1 MLGPMTEQLIDQ
13 LLTEIKKD
21 ETQEKI
27 KCGVVDPLIQYLHS
41 KVYNY
46 LQFLGVLMGLM
57 ILLLLLIL
65 YYVWS
70 RNSE

>member
-1 MLGPMTEQLIDQ
+1 MLGPMTEQLIEQ
-13 LLTEIKKD
+13 LINEIKKD

-27 KCGVVDPLIQYLHS
+27 RGGVVDPLIQYLHS

-46 LQFLGVLMGLM
+46 LQFLGLLMGLM

-65 YYVWS
+65 YNVWT
-70 RNSE
+70 RNSD

>member
-1 MLGPMTEQLIDQ
+1 MTEQLIDQ